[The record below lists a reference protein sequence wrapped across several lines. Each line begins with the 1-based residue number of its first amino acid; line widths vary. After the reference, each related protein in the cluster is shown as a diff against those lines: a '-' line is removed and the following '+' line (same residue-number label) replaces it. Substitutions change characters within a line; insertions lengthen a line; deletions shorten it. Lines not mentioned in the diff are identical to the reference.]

1 MFLSYNTNLQFALLI
16 DYYLNSVL
24 IDGGHP
30 VHAILARHYTAS
42 ILSKQ
47 SEYNLGVATIVL
59 DFIMLIQRYL
69 DTYLFAG
76 VIQFLVFLHIYIR
89 HALETQIISHPLQRT
104 GKCPMLFKF
113 PIDLTF
119 PFISC
124 SLGHTYKIVYP
135 ASVMQA

>member
-16 DYYLNSVL
+16 DYYLNSDL

-30 VHAILARHYTAS
+30 VHAILARHHTAS

-59 DFIMLIQRYL
+59 DFIMLIQCYL
-69 DTYLFAG
+69 DTFLFAG
-76 VIQFLVFLHIYIR
+76 VIQFLVFLHIYIH

-104 GKCPMLFKF
+104 TGRGEETVHVL
-113 PIDLTF
+113 
-119 PFISC
+119 
-124 SLGHTYKIVYP
+124 
-135 ASVMQA
+135 Q